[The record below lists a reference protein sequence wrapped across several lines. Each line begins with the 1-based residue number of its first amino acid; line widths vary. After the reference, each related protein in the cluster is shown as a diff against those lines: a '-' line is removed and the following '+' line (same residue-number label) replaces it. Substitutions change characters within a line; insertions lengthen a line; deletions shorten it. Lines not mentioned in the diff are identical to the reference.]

1 MPWAEVLGEIE
12 ELRGKLA
19 RMGGVNLEAIQE
31 QTEMEQRFLFLTKQR
46 DDLTASKGHLESI
59 IQKINRTSRELFDQT
74 FNTVRANFQA
84 LFKKL
89 FGGGSADVRL
99 EEGAD
104 MLDAGIEVIAR
115 PPGKEPRALTL
126 LSGGEKT
133 MTTVALLFAIFQA
146 KPSPFCILDEV
157 DAALDESNIERFV
170 LLLKEFVAQSQFL
183 IITHSKKTMGIADV
197 MYGITMQDT
206 GVSKKISVR
215 FENGAEQRVA

>member
-1 MPWAEVLGEIE
+1 VQKEIE

-19 RMGGVNLEAIQE
+19 RMGNVNLEAIQE
-31 QTEMEQRFLFLTKQR
+31 QDELEQRYLFLTKQR
-46 DDLTASKGHLESI
+46 DDLTASKGHLENI
-59 IQKINRTSRELFDQT
+59 IQKINRTSRDLFEST
-74 FNTVRANFQA
+74 FNAVRENFQA

-89 FGGGSADVRL
+89 FGGGSADMKL

-104 MLDAGIEVIAR
+104 ILDAGIEIIAR

-157 DAALDESNIERFV
+157 DAALDESNIDRFV
-170 LLLKEFVAQSQFL
+170 LLLKEFVEKSQF
-183 IITHSKKTMGIADV
+183 IIVTHNKRTMSISDV
-197 MYGITMQDT
+197 MYGVTMQET
-206 GVSKKISVR
+206 GVSKKVSVR
-215 FENGAEQRVA
+215 FENGAEQKVA